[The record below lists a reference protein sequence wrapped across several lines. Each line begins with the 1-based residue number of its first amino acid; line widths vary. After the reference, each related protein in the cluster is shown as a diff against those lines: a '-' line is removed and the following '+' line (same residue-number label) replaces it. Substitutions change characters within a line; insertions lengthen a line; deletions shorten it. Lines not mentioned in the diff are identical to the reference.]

1 MMLELISNQPEDH
14 IEFLQQFL
22 KQKQELPNDSKKIF
36 GEEKAEAKD
45 NKTVEESSSS
55 VDKPIVFV
63 LGMYFNTAVIS
74 YLYH

>member
-1 MMLELISNQPEDH
+1 MMLALISNQPEDH

-22 KQKQELPNDSKKIF
+22 KRKQELLNDSKKIF
-36 GEEKAEAKD
+36 GEEKAEPKG
-45 NKTVEESSSS
+45 NKTVEENSSS
-55 VDKPIVFV
+55 VGKPIVFV